1 MKNRKILFIINGLG
15 YGGAESQ
22 LLGIMPAFVEVGYE
36 VSLITVVQD
45 LSLLNR
51 LDSRIK
57 HYNLGAGGIT
67 SVVKVFRRLFKIVKD
82 ISPDVVHSHL
92 FKANVMSRL
101 IKLRFPA
108 VRVINTTHS
117 NYNLAASVYNPYL
130 VYRLTSRWVDFHTA
144 VSVPALEN
152 LSKRHCIGS
161 DRSAIVHNAID
172 MSTFGQAPE
181 RMAATGFRWIAIGR
195 LIAVKDYKNLFD
207 ALQLLKPH
215 VSDFVV
221 DIAGDGDLKETLK
234 SQVELAG
241 LSKHVN
247 FLGIIKN
254 IPALLANYHG
264 YVISSRSEGL
274 PMAMLEAMS
283 AGLPVTG
290 TDVGEIRYIVD
301 AAKGGNVVPAQ
312 DPAALAAAM
321 RQMMDMSPG
330 ELTAM
335 GKRNADFVRD
345 HFEKSTILKTWE
357 AIYENSYGVV

>member
-22 LLGIMPAFVEVGYE
+22 LLGIMPAFVDEGYE
-36 VSLITVVQD
+36 VSLITVVKD

-51 LDSRIK
+51 LDNRIK
-57 HYNLGAGGIT
+57 HYNLGAGGIV
-67 SVVKVFRRLFKIVKD
+67 SVVKVFRRLFKLVRE

-92 FKANVMSRL
+92 FKANMMSRL
-101 IKLRFPA
+101 IKLRFPT

-117 NYNLAASVYNPYL
+117 NYNLDASVYNPYL
-130 VYRLTSRWVDFHTA
+130 VYRLTSRLVDFHTA

-152 LSKRHCIGS
+152 LSKRRCIGS

-172 MSTFGQAPE
+172 ISTFRQTTE
-181 RMAATGFRWIAIGR
+181 RPDATIFRWIAIGR

-215 VSDFVV
+215 LSDFVV
-221 DIAGDGDLKETLK
+221 DIAGDGDLKEELK

-241 LSKHVN
+241 LSGNVN

-254 IPALLANYHG
+254 IPALLNGYHG

-274 PMAMLEAMS
+274 PMAMLEAMT

-290 TDVGEIRYIVD
+290 TDVGEIRYILD
-301 AAKGGNVVPAQ
+301 AARGGNVVPAQ

-321 RQMMDMSPG
+321 RQMMGMTPV
-330 ELTAM
+330 ELAAM
-335 GKRNADFVRD
+335 GKRNIDFVRC

-357 AIYENSYGVV
+357 AIYENNYGVV